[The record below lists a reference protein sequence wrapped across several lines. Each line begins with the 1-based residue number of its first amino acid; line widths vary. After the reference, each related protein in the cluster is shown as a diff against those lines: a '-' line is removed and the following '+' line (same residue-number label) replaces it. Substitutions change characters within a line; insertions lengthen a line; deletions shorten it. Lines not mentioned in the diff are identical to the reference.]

1 MHDDYDFTATFDFDD
16 SEWKAI
22 DDALALLEEKFA
34 MLDDIE
40 GEADEGDF
48 PFDAAAEAYTRRAIG
63 ELRKEWVHFVDDP
76 WTDLD
81 EIRGH
86 LLSIDQ
92 LRPRLRRLREL
103 YRRGQSNVNA
113 IGGEAYDGCM
123 MGQLTLERSG
133 RGGALKRIKEATVE
147 MRTSRIKTLLGDI
160 EDTSLVDDELD
171 EPDEPDPG
179 SGA

>member
-1 MHDDYDFTATFDFDD
+1 MKDYRATFDLSDAD
-16 SEWKAI
+16 WKAI
-22 DDALALLEEKFA
+22 DKALSLLEEKFMA
-34 MLDDIE
+34 LRDIT
-40 GEADEGDF
+40 DEDRAWQV
-48 PFDAAAEAYTRRAIG
+48 PFSTRAEAFC
-63 ELRKEWVHFVDDP
+63 RKAVDVMVKDRDVLID
-76 WTDLD
+76 TDVDLD

>member
-1 MHDDYDFTATFDFDD
+1 MHDDYDYTATFDFSD
-16 SEWKAI
+16 SDWKAI
-22 DDALALLEEKFA
+22 DQALALLEEMFA
-34 MLDDIE
+34 MLDEPVEDAEE
-40 GEADEGDF
+40 GCF
-48 PFDAAAEAYTRRAIG
+48 PFDPSAEAYTRKAIG
-63 ELRKEWVHFVDDP
+63 VLRKEWVHFVDHP

-123 MGQLTLERSG
+123 MGQLTLDRIG
-133 RGGALKRIKEATVE
+133 RAGLLKRIEAETAE
-147 MRTSRIKTLLGDI
+147 MRRSRIKSLLGDG
-160 EDTSLVDDELD
+160 EDTSLVDDERE
-171 EPDEPDPG
+171 EPD
-179 SGA
+179 S

>member
-1 MHDDYDFTATFDFDD
+1 MHDDYDFTATFDFSD

-34 MLDDIE
+34 MLDELVDDPE
-40 GEADEGDF
+40 ESYF
-48 PFDAAAEAYTRRAIG
+48 SLFDAAAEAYTRRAID

-103 YRRGQSNVNA
+103 CRRGQANVHV
-113 IGGEAYDGCM
+113 IGSEAYDACLS
-123 MGQLTLERSG
+123 GQFTLERLG
-133 RGGALKRIKEATVE
+133 KGERLKRLNEMSTE
-147 MRTSRIKTLLGDI
+147 MRKPHVKALLGDG
-160 EDTSLVDDELD
+160 EDTSLVDHER
-171 EPDEPDPG
+171 EEPG
-179 SGA
+179 S

>member
-1 MHDDYDFTATFDFDD
+1 MHDDYDFTATFDFSD
-16 SEWKAI
+16 SDWKAI
-22 DDALALLEEKFA
+22 DQALALLEEKFA

-48 PFDAAAEAYTRRAIG
+48 PFDAAAEAYTRKAIG
-63 ELRKEWVHFVDDP
+63 ELRKEWVHFVDDS

-103 YRRGQSNVNA
+103 CRRGQANVHV
-113 IGGEAYDGCM
+113 IGSEAYDACM
-123 MGQLTLERSG
+123 LGELKLERIGRSG
-133 RGGALKRIKEATVE
+133 PLKRIHEMSTE
-147 MRTSRIKTLLGDI
+147 MRKPHVKALLRDC
-160 EDTSLVDDELD
+160 ENTSLVDDES
-171 EPDEPDPG
+171 EDPG
-179 SGA
+179 S

>member
-1 MHDDYDFTATFDFDD
+1 MHDDYDFSATFDFSD
-16 SEWKAI
+16 SDWKAI
-22 DDALALLEEKFA
+22 DQALALLEEKFA

-63 ELRKEWVHFVDDP
+63 ELRKEWVHFVDDS

-103 YRRGQSNVNA
+103 CRRGQANVHV
-113 IGGEAYDGCM
+113 IGSEAYDACLS
-123 MGQLTLERSG
+123 GQFTLERLG
-133 RGGALKRIKEATVE
+133 KGERLKRLNEMSTE
-147 MRTSRIKTLLGDI
+147 MRKPHVKALLRNC
-160 EDTSLVDDELD
+160 EDTSLVDHER
-171 EPDEPDPG
+171 EEPG
-179 SGA
+179 S

>member
-1 MHDDYDFTATFDFDD
+1 MHDDYDYTATFDFSD
-16 SEWKAI
+16 SDWKAI
-22 DDALALLEEKFA
+22 DQALALLEEKFA
-34 MLDDIE
+34 MLDEPVEDAEE
-40 GEADEGDF
+40 GCF
-48 PFDAAAEAYTRRAIG
+48 PFDASYEAYTRKAIG
-63 ELRKEWVHFVDDP
+63 VLRKEWVHFVDDP

-123 MGQLTLERSG
+123 MGQLKLDRIG
-133 RGGALKRIKEATVE
+133 RAGQLKRIQDATTE
-147 MRTSRIKTLLGDI
+147 MRSSRIKTLLGDG
-160 EDTSLVDDELD
+160 EDTSLVDDER
-171 EPDEPDPG
+171 EEPG
-179 SGA
+179 S

>member
-1 MHDDYDFTATFDFDD
+1 MHDDYDFSATFDFSD
-16 SEWKAI
+16 SDWKAI
-22 DDALALLEEKFA
+22 DQALALLEEKFA

-48 PFDAAAEAYTRRAIG
+48 PFDAAAEAYTRKAIG
-63 ELRKEWVHFVDDP
+63 ELRKEWVHFVDDS

-103 YRRGQSNVNA
+103 CRRGQANVHV
-113 IGGEAYDGCM
+113 IGSEAYDACLS
-123 MGQLTLERSG
+123 GQFTLERLG
-133 RGGALKRIKEATVE
+133 KGERLKRLKEMSTE
-147 MRTSRIKTLLGDI
+147 MRKPQVKALLGNC
-160 EDTSLVDDELD
+160 EDTSLVDHER
-171 EPDEPDPG
+171 EEPG
-179 SGA
+179 S

>member
-1 MHDDYDFTATFDFDD
+1 MHDDYDFTATFDFSD
-16 SEWKAI
+16 SDWKAI
-22 DDALALLEEKFA
+22 DQALALLEEKFA

-63 ELRKEWVHFVDDP
+63 ELRKEWVHFVDDS

-103 YRRGQSNVNA
+103 CRRGQANVHV
-113 IGGEAYDGCM
+113 IGSEAYDSCLS
-123 MGQLTLERSG
+123 GQFTLERLG
-133 RGGALKRIKEATVE
+133 KGERLKRLNEMSTE
-147 MRTSRIKTLLGDI
+147 MRKPHVKALLGNC
-160 EDTSLVDDELD
+160 EDTSLVDDERD
-171 EPDEPDPG
+171 EPG
-179 SGA
+179 S

>member
-1 MHDDYDFTATFDFDD
+1 MHDDYDFTATFDFSD
-16 SEWKAI
+16 SDWKAI
-22 DDALALLEEKFA
+22 DQALALLEEKFA

-48 PFDAAAEAYTRRAIG
+48 PFDAAAEAYTRKAIG
-63 ELRKEWVHFVDDP
+63 ELRKEWVHFVDDS

-103 YRRGQSNVNA
+103 CRRGQANVHV
-113 IGGEAYDGCM
+113 IGSEAYDACLS
-123 MGQLTLERSG
+123 GQFTLERLG
-133 RGGALKRIKEATVE
+133 KGERLKRLNEMSTE
-147 MRTSRIKTLLGDI
+147 MRKPHVKALLGDG
-160 EDTSLVDDELD
+160 EDTSLVDHER
-171 EPDEPDPG
+171 EEPG
-179 SGA
+179 S

>member
-1 MHDDYDFTATFDFDD
+1 MHDDYDFTATFDFSD
-16 SEWKAI
+16 SDWKAI
-22 DDALALLEEKFA
+22 DQALALLEEKFA

-63 ELRKEWVHFVDDP
+63 ELRKEWVHFVDDS

-103 YRRGQSNVNA
+103 CRRGQANVHV
-113 IGGEAYDGCM
+113 IGSEAYDACLS
-123 MGQLTLERSG
+123 GQFTLERLG
-133 RGGALKRIKEATVE
+133 KGERLKRLNEMSTE
-147 MRTSRIKTLLGDI
+147 MRKPHVKALLGDG
-160 EDTSLVDDELD
+160 EDTSLVDHER
-171 EPDEPDPG
+171 EEPG
-179 SGA
+179 S

>member
-1 MHDDYDFTATFDFDD
+1 MHDDYDFTATFDFSDK
-16 SEWKAI
+16 EWKAI

-34 MLDDIE
+34 MLDEPVEDAEE
-40 GEADEGDF
+40 GCF
-48 PFDAAAEAYTRRAIG
+48 PFDAAAEAYARKAIG
-63 ELRKEWVHFVDDP
+63 VLRKEWVHFVDDP

-86 LLSIDQ
+86 LLSVDQ

-123 MGQLTLERSG
+123 MGHLKLERIG
-133 RGGALKRIKEATVE
+133 RAGPLKRIRDATDE
-147 MRTSRIKTLLGDI
+147 MRKPHVKALLRDV
-160 EDTSLVDDELD
+160 EDTSLVDDES
-171 EPDEPDPG
+171 EDPG
-179 SGA
+179 S

>member
-1 MHDDYDFTATFDFDD
+1 
-16 SEWKAI
+16 
-22 DDALALLEEKFA
+22 
-34 MLDDIE
+34 
-40 GEADEGDF
+40 
-48 PFDAAAEAYTRRAIG
+48 
-63 ELRKEWVHFVDDP
+63 VHFVDDP

-160 EDTSLVDDELD
+160 EDTSLVDDES
-171 EPDEPDPG
+171 EDPG
-179 SGA
+179 SARPPNAARPARPRATDPRPEPRHERLPRHLRSQRRRLESHRQGPEPAGGQVHGPP